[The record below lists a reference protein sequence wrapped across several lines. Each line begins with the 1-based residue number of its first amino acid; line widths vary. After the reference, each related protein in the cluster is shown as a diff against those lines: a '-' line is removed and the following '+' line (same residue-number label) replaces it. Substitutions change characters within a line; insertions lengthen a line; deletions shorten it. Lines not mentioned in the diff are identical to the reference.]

1 MKCMNSRMRGRGDFG
16 CIRFSFATDESSSCD
31 IGDPGSRNHLPSVR
45 RRTIAV
51 LAGAALVVTLA
62 AVVPQ
67 ASAADKDRQ
76 KVTGTVVK
84 AADGAPV
91 AGATVYLITRT
102 LIVPRPSVQTR
113 SDAAGRF
120 TFEDILPGT
129 YRLFAESGN
138 QISSRQ
144 WSSTAQSLRL
154 KAEQVT
160 VSSNE
165 VPRPMTLRLVE
176 GCRFLVSVKR
186 AADNRPIANAK
197 IRFPWGEID
206 RHYDTDSNGVVMIEG
221 IRSEELVFQVRADG
235 YALGEKRL
243 EQTQPGTTTDLSF
256 SLGPGG
262 AVEGTVHD
270 VDGRPLFNVRVG
282 ATAKR
287 TPAELHIGNS
297 KTDGKGR
304 FKIENVPTGET
315 IELSIY
321 QKDYLRKEQPV
332 TLKPD
337 QKVLTVDLV
346 LERRPKG
353 GSVLVTVTGP
363 DGKPVANA
371 RLVNPGTNS
380 SWRRY
385 GKTDDRGECQ
395 LDDVYDIFGRHELGV
410 TAKGFGPRQ
419 LTFDPGPPG
428 KPSRLQVALETGH
441 RIRGRVALGPGR
453 FAAGVRV
460 FYNHGEHGEVTGGDV
475 RTGPDGRFEID
486 SLPKDC
492 TFTVYSPKGYAPF
505 KDQPLP
511 LDTESEVLVTLE
523 AASIVRGHVVDTVT
537 RKPVVP
543 YRIRIMIAH
552 DRRPGEPA
560 PGMLTQLIQEG
571 LIITKSDGEFEFG
584 DFPRGTPLRLMVT
597 AEGYQD
603 RAVDRVIALP
613 SDEFKPIEIRILNR
627 DPATVRSVSG
637 RLTNADGKPVAGAQV
652 RLWTA
657 TSAPHDLSVFP
668 FNWTMITCGQLEQNE
683 SCRQFLT
690 TTTDDSG
697 RFRFSGVRIAFYA
710 EIDYW
715 GTGIAPGREP
725 IGFPPEASQA
735 KEFDFRAKSPA
746 RLVIEVDREAW
757 PKAAQITISASL
769 PTLDYQIHNL
779 RAGESTVTLDDLPPG
794 NFQVF
799 LQNAGHNMGGGR
811 LAIDTLSRS
820 QAVLQSSKTAAV
832 RFGKP

>member
-1 MKCMNSRMRGRGDFG
+1 
-16 CIRFSFATDESSSCD
+16 
-31 IGDPGSRNHLPSVR
+31 LPSAR

-51 LAGAALVVTLA
+51 LAGATALLVALA
-62 AVVPQ
+62 AVPPH
-67 ASAADKDRQ
+67 APAADKDTK
-76 KVTGTVVK
+76 KVNGTVVK

-91 AGATVYLITRT
+91 AGATVFLIRRT
-102 LIVPRPSVQTR
+102 VIVPSPFLQTR

-120 TFEDILPGT
+120 TFEDVLPGT

-144 WSSTAQSLRL
+144 RR
-154 KAEQVT
+154 KVEQVT
-160 VSSNE
+160 VTSSE
-165 VPRPMTLRLVE
+165 VPPPVTLRLAE
-176 GCRFLVSVKR
+176 GCRFRVMVKR

-197 IRFPWGEID
+197 VGFGWADID

-221 IRSEELVFQVRADG
+221 VRSEQQVFQVRADG
-235 YALGEKRL
+235 YAFGEKTL
-243 EQTQPGTTTDLSF
+243 EATQPGTTTDLSF

-262 AVEGTVHD
+262 QVEGTVRD
-270 VDGRPLFNVRVG
+270 ADGRPLFNVRVG
-282 ATAKR
+282 ANAKR
-287 TPAELHIGNS
+287 HPAELHIGTS

-315 IELSIY
+315 IELSVT

-337 QKVLTVDLV
+337 QKVLTLDLV

-385 GKTDDRGECQ
+385 GRTDDRGECQ

-410 TAKGFGPRQ
+410 TAKGFAPRQ

-441 RIRGRVALGPGR
+441 RIHGRVSLGAGR

-460 FYNHGEHGEVTGGDV
+460 FHNHGEHGELTGGDV

-486 SLPKDC
+486 SLPKGC

-523 AASIVRGHVVDTVT
+523 AASIVKGRVVDTVT

-543 YRIRIMIAH
+543 YRIRIMMSH
-552 DRRPGEPA
+552 DRRAGEPA

-571 LIITKSDGEFEFG
+571 LIITTSDGEFEFG

-597 AEGYQD
+597 ADGYQE
-603 RAVDRVIALP
+603 RAVDRVIAVP
-613 SDEFKPIEIRILNR
+613 NDEFKPIEIRILKL

-637 RLTNADGKPVAGAQV
+637 RLTNADRKPVAGAQV

-657 TSAPHDLSVFP
+657 TFAPEDLSRFP
-668 FNWTMITCGQLEQNE
+668 FNWTMIATGQLEQNE

-690 TTTDDSG
+690 TSTDESG
-697 RFRFSGVRIAFYA
+697 RFRFSGVRVAFYA

-725 IGFPPEASQA
+725 IGFPPDASQA
-735 KEFDFRAKSPA
+735 KEFDFRAKAPA

-769 PTLDYQIHNL
+769 PTLDYQIRNL
-779 RAGESTVTLDDLPPG
+779 PAGESTVTFDDLPPG
-794 NFQVF
+794 NFQIN
-799 LQNAGHNMGGGR
+799 LQNAGHNMGGNR

-820 QAVLQSSKTAAV
+820 QAILQSGKTVTV